1 MFFVVGAM
9 SFDEEELRA
18 LSQNIGAATT
28 NFAMEASE
36 RSKRT
41 LSPKRRKPDAT
52 VVTEE
57 NGEEEGGQDEV
68 CFHTTAFFTR
78 IESGHS
84 QAVEAAFEALEKP
97 EAVDAKAERDSEEKL
112 KRVALIKQRQALFDN
127 LERSEEISKD
137 EIKEGEKMMKELQAR
152 VDKKRAQK
160 PSPQQTGKTEKKAQ
174 KTDSRTAVAK
184 KTGTPKPPPRRKRS
198 SSLRDLRPKRSISQR
213 EHVPPKRQS
222 SLTDLTSKSKEATT
236 SNAESSCE
244 MPTTTPEPVTS
255 QTSQKTSS
263 SGSEKSTSSSMK
275 SPVETVTS
283 SHEISARRA
292 SSVPA
297 RSPVRPKQP
306 PKCHYKVV
314 YKTIDASITE
324 NLVLIF
330 IPLGSPLF
338 YHFVVGDQ
346 ILDID
351 GLVPKNLAEF
361 LELVDSATG
370 EITLAVVRAWNVRP
384 PTPKRM
390 SHVWTVKK
398 RSYLIVELPL
408 LENMRAGFEFIC
420 HNNRLYF
427 SKLDPQTMGAFAFL
441 TVDRIVDVD
450 SIQIPNHIDVVA
462 LKNRIRAV
470 QERDGF
476 CTFLVERP
484 SSLHHLSNPSCV
496 AMKSPTDDVLMSD
509 DAVEIGCRE
518 AFKFL
523 QVKDRN
529 TVRRIFYICF
539 LLFYCIPTVPDAPQ
553 R

>member
-18 LSQNIGAATT
+18 LSQNIGAATA

-57 NGEEEGGQDEV
+57 NGEEEGGQDE
-68 CFHTTAFFTR
+68 
-78 IESGHS
+78 
-84 QAVEAAFEALEKP
+84 
-97 EAVDAKAERDSEEKL
+97 EEKL

-152 VDKKRAQK
+152 VDKKRAEK
-160 PSPQQTGKTEKKAQ
+160 SSPQQTGKTEKKAQ

-244 MPTTTPEPVTS
+244 MPSTTPEPVTS

-314 YKTIDASITE
+314 YVRISLVGKTIDASITE

-450 SIQIPNHIDVVA
+450 SIQRETVSVRSSSKDPHHCIISVIRVVW
-462 LKNRIRAV
+462 
-470 QERDGF
+470 Q
-476 CTFLVERP
+476 
-484 SSLHHLSNPSCV
+484 
-496 AMKSPTDDVLMSD
+496 
-509 DAVEIGCRE
+509 
-518 AFKFL
+518 
-523 QVKDRN
+523 
-529 TVRRIFYICF
+529 
-539 LLFYCIPTVPDAPQ
+539 
-553 R
+553 